1 MTGVSIMSTQQQA
14 RGALVALTVDDH
26 PLIRSALR
34 EVLRAIARQV
44 EVIEAGNPED
54 GLAVL
59 RARPELDVAFLDLT
73 FSRHDGLKYLRAY
86 RASAPAVP
94 ILVYTMHEDAA
105 LLRRALCLG
114 AAGIIPKTHSAQLV
128 RKAVELVMD
137 GGVYVP
143 PELVRALAGEA
154 DGAEARSPARPS
166 MSSQQWR
173 IVELLAQGLP
183 NKEIGR
189 KLGIAPSTVK
199 NQLTAVF
206 GRLGVSNRTQA
217 AMAAGMLLGSRRL
230 AQQDASGQP
239 GT

>member
-1 MTGVSIMSTQQQA
+1 MSKNA
-14 RGALVALTVDDH
+14 RKALVALAVDDH

-34 EVLRAIARQV
+34 EVLREMAGRV
-44 EVIEAGNPED
+44 ELIEAADPEE
-54 GLAVL
+54 GLAAL
-59 RARPELDVAFLDLT
+59 KRRPDADLAFLDLV
-73 FSRHDGLKYLRAY
+73 FSRHDGLEYLEAFRSA
-86 RASAPAVP
+86 APAVP
-94 ILVYTMHEDAA
+94 IIVYTMHEDAA

-114 AAGIIPKTHSAQLV
+114 AAGIVPKTHSAHLV

-143 PELVRALAGEA
+143 PELVRRLAAGGSDA
-154 DGAEARSPARPS
+154 VAAAAPLAMSP
-166 MSSQQWR
+166 QQLR
-173 IVELLAQGLP
+173 IVELLARGLP

-189 KLGIAPSTVK
+189 KLGIASSTVK

-217 AMAAGMLLGSRRL
+217 AMAAGALLNAQRL
-230 AQQDASGQP
+230 SPPQSLRQP